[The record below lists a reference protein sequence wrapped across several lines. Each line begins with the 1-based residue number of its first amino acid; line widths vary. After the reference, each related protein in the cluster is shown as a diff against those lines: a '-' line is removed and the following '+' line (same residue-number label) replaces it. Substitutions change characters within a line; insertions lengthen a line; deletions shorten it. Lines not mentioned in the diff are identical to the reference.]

1 MWEWILKGRDIDR
14 RNTKLDQT
22 EFIDMDALSG
32 DPELNMEVQT
42 VKHAVKYLFDWLA
55 ETFVFADI
63 LFVV

>member
-22 EFIDMDALSG
+22 EFIDMDALRE
-32 DPELNMEVQT
+32 DPELTMEVQT